1 MAGARKPCRGYDGAA
16 RPRPGPDAHRPRAE
30 PFRGGRHGDADLAR
44 VGHGQPGGGDAPPLQ
59 EGHGV
64 DGLRCRGQGD
74 AEEGRPW
81 AIMGAAGRRHQ
92 FGRAVPP
99 GPRCDGSRRSRPESP
114 RRPSQGVTG
123 AFTFPQVYGLLG
135 RPLRPCLFNVGVQ
148 GPAKR
153 PGLDH
158 RVHHLRRAPLG
169 LRVGAG
175 VDVERHGRV
184 GVAEVGAHRLDVD
197 TGRHRRRGPRVAQ
210 VVEGA

>member
-148 GPAKR
+148 EPRTCKTAGPR
-153 PGLDH
+153 SPSPSPPPPGAWH
-158 RVHHLRRAPLG
+158 RGPP
-169 LRVGAG
+169 
-175 VDVERHGRV
+175 
-184 GVAEVGAHRLDVD
+184 
-197 TGRHRRRGPRVAQ
+197 RRRCRASWRRSRGR
-210 VVEGA
+210 GCCSLS